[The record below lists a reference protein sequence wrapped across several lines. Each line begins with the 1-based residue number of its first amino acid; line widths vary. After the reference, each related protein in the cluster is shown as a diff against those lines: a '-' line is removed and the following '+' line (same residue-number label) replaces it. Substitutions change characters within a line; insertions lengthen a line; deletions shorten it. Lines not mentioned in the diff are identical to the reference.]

1 MKTSLTFEQARKA
14 ALNEVEAALAKQT
27 ALCHRQICTRLQVK
41 LHITQVKQKDS
52 EVAYNASEVVLSAQV
67 KLCFA

>member
-1 MKTSLTFEQARKA
+1 MA
-14 ALNEVEAALAKQT
+14 
-27 ALCHRQICTRLQVK
+27 QVK
-41 LHITQVKQKDS
+41 LHIMQVKQKDS